1 MSIYDHLDVPDLL
14 IHFFLLPLVVDIE
27 TLSNSQPIVTYF
39 LTFDP
44 YSTNIWSPVV
54 ILSLHVTVY
63 FIPDVVS
70 LMSYPCNCN
79 LYFFVLLVLTIHQNA
94 RFTSMAWA
102 SRRSLGRRSL
112 VDMPCTALTACPLLL
127 STSPLQISTNRY
139 ASTPLNASSSKPA
152 PCSNVHTWIIISCT
166 YTTTPHLLWNHSQA

>member
-63 FIPDVVS
+63 FIPDVRSDLQYWFNNVQGMNPYRLYYHT
-70 LMSYPCNCN
+70 LM
-79 LYFFVLLVLTIHQNA
+79 T
-94 RFTSMAWA
+94 
-102 SRRSLGRRSL
+102 
-112 VDMPCTALTACPLLL
+112 
-127 STSPLQISTNRY
+127 TNRLL
-139 ASTPLNASSSKPA
+139 ALHSK
-152 PCSNVHTWIIISCT
+152 
-166 YTTTPHLLWNHSQA
+166 